1 MCAASSVGR
10 RRRPRHSELSTDRT
24 DEEGENAT
32 AVAFPAAGMKCNS
45 GSSTRSCNVY
55 WWQVSFVL
63 DTVQVYHIQK
73 VAFLLRLIFK
83 NPCRTLH
90 TLLLAIDKHTCAA
103 TTKATALLSSPR
115 PISLLQLPL
124 PALPPSL
131 LATENATAKL
141 RPEAA
146 VAVMD
151 GQFGRKRKNEE
162 WRLAV
167 QDTHHI

>member
-45 GSSTRSCNVY
+45 GSNSHLQVATLSDGKFLNNVKMY
-55 WWQVSFVL
+55 IRKGTVL
-63 DTVQVYHIQK
+63 LW
-73 VAFLLRLIFK
+73 FMLK
-83 NPCRTLH
+83 NPCGTLH